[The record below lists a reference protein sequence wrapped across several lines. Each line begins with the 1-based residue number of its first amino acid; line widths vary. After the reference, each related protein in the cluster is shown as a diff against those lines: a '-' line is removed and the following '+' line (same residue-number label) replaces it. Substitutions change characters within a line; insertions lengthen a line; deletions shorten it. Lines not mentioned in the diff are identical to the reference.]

1 MVIEKVSSL
10 TGTVNSMD
18 LDITEE
24 QLISYI
30 NGDDLIQR
38 IFPNL
43 SSEQREFLKSGI
55 TPDEWKTYFGEM

>member
-30 NGDDLIQR
+30 NGDDLIQK

-43 SSEQREFLKSGI
+43 PSEQREFLKSGI